1 MAIKTLV
8 FLLGMNAIDGGE
20 RNLCFAFDIEFLQKK
35 QKPFVGFFFYQF
47 FFWVREELKLE
58 RDGEI

>member
-1 MAIKTLV
+1 
-8 FLLGMNAIDGGE
+8 MNAIDGEE

-35 QKPFVGFFFYQF
+35 QKAFVGFFFSDKF